1 MRNKLFLVLAVFV
14 LGMCDAAVAQTGL
27 ASLFDSGASDS
38 DVPKKPTIIDSD
50 TMDMDI
56 TNNISIFIGN
66 VVVDSTKIHITCER
80 MEMYM
85 EEVKVN
91 GKVQKQLK
99 EIHCFKNR
107 EGKLDANDPTDKRV
121 VIVRNIAKEE
131 EEAKG
136 KQRSFSGKAV
146 YNVKTGEIVL
156 TDEPILVQGINE
168 IHGTQ
173 ITIWRDSEVMN
184 VKDGHIRYIDPEEQ

>member
-1 MRNKLFLVLAVFV
+1 MRNKLFLMLAVFV
-14 LGMCDAAVAQTGL
+14 LGMSNAAVAQTGL

-38 DVPKKPTIIDSD
+38 DAPKKPTIIDSD

-99 EIHCFKNR
+99 EIHCYKNR

-121 VIVRNIAKEE
+121 VIVRNISKEE
-131 EEAKG
+131 EETKG

-146 YNVKTGEIVL
+146 YNVKTGKIVL